1 MCMCMCM
8 CTYMCVCMCMC
19 MCMCECMCVCMC
31 MGAVQRAILV
41 VAAGLGLTCG
51 VTGDTCGQFW
61 PVGGLLEAG
70 VVVLRV
76 GVKCWAVPRVRGKR
90 WDHWPKC
97 RN

>member
-1 MCMCMCM
+1 MQASACARHHKPYFFFVLLDGMS
-8 CTYMCVCMCMC
+8 V
-19 MCMCECMCVCMC
+19 
-31 MGAVQRAILV
+31 VQRAILV

-76 GVKCWAVPRVRGKR
+76 GVKCWAMPRVREKR
-90 WDHWPKC
+90 WDH
-97 RN
+97 